1 MFVRSFVVL
10 VSLTFGASAFAQL
23 NNLDEALRTT
33 PITTQKIADD
43 FYVLFGVGGN
53 IIASIGANGVLIVDD
68 QFPQMVPKYK
78 ATIGEL
84 GGGAIN
90 FAINTHWHFDHADGN
105 QALGPEGT
113 WLVAQEN
120 SRQMMTK
127 NNKINL
133 VSQVRD
139 QPAYSETA
147 LPVVTYDQSM
157 RFHFNGERI
166 DLLHFGPAH
175 TTGDTA
181 VIFRGHNVVH
191 MGDVYN
197 NAGYPFIDAD
207 NGGSLNG
214 VIEFCSKVLQQLDQ
228 NAVVVPGHGP
238 VAVYKDLADYVAM
251 LSTIRDRMTALIRS
265 GATLQQVVAAQPT
278 AEWDE
283 AKGDPANFLNR
294 AYSSLSARESIG
306 GSFSCTSALGE
317 V

>member
-1 MFVRSFVVL
+1 MQFVRRSILGFAVACTGPV
-10 VSLTFGASAFAQL
+10 GAQL

-33 PITTQKIADD
+33 PITTETLAEN
-43 FYVLFGVGGN
+43 FHVLFGVGGN
-53 IIASIGANGVLIVDD
+53 ILVSIGDNGVLIVDD

-84 GGGAIN
+84 GGGAVD

-105 QALGPEGT
+105 QVLGAEGT

-127 NNKINL
+127 NNVINL
-133 VSQVRD
+133 VTTTRE
-139 QPAYSETA
+139 QPAYAETA
-147 LPVVTYDQSM
+147 LPVLTYDDRM

-166 DLLHFGPAH
+166 DLVHFGPAH

-181 VIFRGHNVVH
+181 VIFRGHKAVH
-191 MGDVYN
+191 LGDVFN

-214 VIEFCSKVLQQLDQ
+214 IIEFCSKVLAEIDETYK
-228 NAVVVPGHGP
+228 VVPGHGP
-238 VAVYKDLADYVAM
+238 VTDAEALLEYVAM
-251 LSTIRDRMTALIRS
+251 LTMIRDRMNALIRS
-265 GATLQQVVAAQPT
+265 GATLEQVEAARPT

-283 AKGDPANFLNR
+283 RKGDPASFVNR
-294 AYSSLSARESIG
+294 AYASLTRDRR
-306 GSFSCTSALGE
+306 
-317 V
+317 